1 MNLGYDA
8 SDGSLL
14 NIDGDLLLYRI
25 GFTTE
30 EETEAIAFVRMNA
43 YIDEILQ
50 NSKASNYKVYLSC
63 PSEENFRRKLY
74 PHYKQGRPP
83 KPKHYKALRDYLI
96 QYEKAYVAV
105 EQEADDEL
113 GINQMENTICGSI
126 DKDLLMIPGRH
137 FNFVK
142 NQFTFITPEQ
152 GLRNFYL
159 QLLTGDRTDM
169 IPGLHGIGPAKAAQ
183 AYSLCE
189 TEEDYKR
196 VVWQEYERHYPYCS
210 EEDRLN
216 HINMVGKLLWIKRTP
231 EDDWRF

>member
-14 NIDGDLLLYRI
+14 NLDGDVLVYRI
-25 GFTTE
+25 GFTTQE
-30 EETEAIAFVRMNA
+30 ESEKIALVRLNA

-50 NSKASNYKVYLSC
+50 NSKASDYKVYLSC
-63 PSEENFRRKLY
+63 PGAENFRLKLY

-83 KPKHYKALRDYLI
+83 KPLHYQALRDYLI
-96 QYEKAYVAV
+96 QYENAYVAV
-105 EQEADDEL
+105 GQEADDEL
-113 GINQMENTICGSI
+113 GINQTEDTIIGSI

-142 NQFTFITPEQ
+142 NQFTYVTPEQ
-152 GLRNFYL
+152 GMRNFYL

-169 IPGLHGIGPAKAAQ
+169 IPGLYGIGPAKAEL
-183 AYSLCE
+183 SLKLCDS
-189 TEEDYKR
+189 EEEYKK
-196 VVWQEYERHYPYCS
+196 VIWQEYERTYPYCDEVS
-210 EEDRLN
+210 RLN

-231 EDDWRF
+231 DDDWRF

>member
-14 NIDGDLLLYRI
+14 NLDGDVLVYRI
-25 GFTTE
+25 GFTTQE
-30 EETEAIAFVRMNA
+30 ESEKIALVRLNA

-50 NSKASNYKVYLSC
+50 NSKASDYKVYLSC
-63 PSEENFRRKLY
+63 PSAENFRLKLY

-83 KPKHYKALRDYLI
+83 KPLHYQALRDYLI
-96 QYEKAYVAV
+96 QYENAYVAV

-113 GINQMENTICGSI
+113 GINQTENTICGSN

-142 NQFTFITPEQ
+142 NRFTYITPEE
-152 GLRNFYL
+152 GIRNFYK
-159 QLLTGDRTDM
+159 QLLTGDDTDK
-169 IPGLHGIGPAKAAQ
+169 IPGIYGVGPAKAENILGDAK
-183 AYSLCE
+183 
-189 TEEDYKR
+189 TEEEYKLK
-196 VVWQEYERHYPYCS
+196 VLAAYKDHFPYCS
-210 EEDRLN
+210 NVERYN

-231 EDDWRF
+231 DDDWRF